1 MNKTKMVEEATK
13 RMRLLKLWDTPEDS
27 IIKRF
32 AETGELFKSIP
43 TGGGRIGELFT
54 ISDAEQRLVKEFEEQ
69 NKCLVYHV
77 IRNEV
82 MMNPIGINVQY
93 SLLYVSAKKKEW
105 EQDKSD
111 LSGIESRILYP
122 NAYVYSAG
130 DVIPDAED
138 LSGGYGEFM
147 RIGVTWGCGGLCRVS

>member
-1 MNKTKMVEEATK
+1 MKNSKMVEEAVK

-27 IIKRF
+27 IIRRF
-32 AETGELFKSIP
+32 EETGELFKSIP
-43 TGGGRIGELFT
+43 AMGRIGELFT
-54 ISDAEQRLVKEFEEQ
+54 LSDAEQRLVKEFEEQ
-69 NKCLVYHV
+69 HKCLVYHV
-77 IRNEV
+77 IRNEM
-82 MMNPIGINVQY
+82 MMNPIGVNVQY
-93 SLLYVSAKKKEW
+93 SFLYVPDKENEW

-111 LSGIESRILYP
+111 LSDIESRILYP

-138 LSGGYGEFM
+138 LSGGCGEFM

>member
-1 MNKTKMVEEATK
+1 MNKTKMVEEAVK
-13 RMRLLKLWDTPEDS
+13 RMRLLNLWDMPDES
-27 IIKRF
+27 IIRRF
-32 AETGELFKSIP
+32 AEAGELFKSIP
-43 TGGGRIGELFT
+43 ARGGRVGELFT
-54 ISDAEQRLVKEFEEQ
+54 LSDAEQRLVEEFEQQ

-82 MMNPIGINVQY
+82 MMNPMGVNVQY
-93 SLLYVSAKKKEW
+93 SFLYVSDREDEW
-105 EQDKSD
+105 ERDKSD

-138 LSGGYGEFM
+138 LSGGYGEHM
-147 RIGVTWGCGGLCRVS
+147 IIGITWGCGGLCRVS